1 MQAAFPPIGVY
12 DLAPNS
18 GLSLPVR
25 LRSNRRN
32 RVGLVGEGCRACC
45 SGEAKLR
52 QATEIVAIVQ
62 AFWSGVSCDFIPGL
76 ELLSLRGRYQS
87 EIMFGV
93 LELVPAA
100 RGLLAVL
107 ASRAK

>member
-12 DLAPNS
+12 RTQGCRCPFGCGAT
-18 GLSLPVR
+18 GATA
-25 LRSNRRN
+25 
-32 RVGLVGEGCRACC
+32 LVWLVKACRACC

-62 AFWSGVSCDFIPGL
+62 AFWSGVSCDSIPGL